1 MLIRKKELNKSN
13 KELAYPTNAITLLSY
28 EGEDLRKFALT
39 ANVQENDRE
48 IFISIKP
55 DDLIIVSNE
64 NLSNTIFQ
72 HIGKKLPT
80 RSQVRSGKYKLE
92 NSTYILGVSAL
103 LELDYKNLRAMPLL
117 QRDMSAPSNPGKW
130 TAPGGLCG
138 RHPLWSI
145 QEELAQEIGLL
156 EYHKDEDIIKIL
168 VPVLEEFQNN
178 EEESKKI
185 ITLKNWQEK
194 HIRSHLPS
202 NYKNSNFEYRILKV
216 KNLKM
221 PTNIKKVYLK
231 MPEDSEFEETNFM
244 ASFDNSI
251 QGLTLC
257 ARFFAV
263 LDDNMNYMIIDPE
276 PFNRNTELVTSSN
289 LKTLQCT
296 TALQTARDNNVCFA

>member
-13 KELAYPTNAITLLSY
+13 IKLAYPTNATSLLSY

-48 IFISIKP
+48 ICISIKS

-64 NLSNTIFQ
+64 NHSTKIFQ
-72 HIGKKLPT
+72 HTGKKLPT
-80 RSQVRSGKYKLE
+80 RSQVKSGKYRLE
-92 NSTYILGVSAL
+92 NNTYILGVSAL
-103 LELDYKNLRAMPLL
+103 LELEYKNLRAMPLL

-156 EYHKDEDIIKIL
+156 EYHKDEDLIKIL

-178 EEESKKI
+178 AEESEKI
-185 ITLKNWQEK
+185 IALKNWQEK

-202 NYKNSNFEYRILKV
+202 IYNNSSFEFRILKI

-221 PTNIKKVYLK
+221 PSNIKKVYLK
-231 MPEDSEFEETNFM
+231 MPEDSEFKETNFM
-244 ASFDNSI
+244 ACFDNSI

-257 ARFFAV
+257 ARFLGS
-263 LDDNMNYMIIDPE
+263 LDDNMSYMIVDPE
-276 PFNRNTELVTSSN
+276 PFYRKTELVTSSN

-296 TALQTARDNNVCFA
+296 TALQTARDNNVCFT